1 MLSQAEKAV
10 WVRTL
15 LIETRID
22 DNAVAA
28 QSHLVALMDQCAQP
42 DTDWCGCPSHT
53 ESLETVTAMLWR
65 SKPQ

>member
-15 LIETRID
+15 MVETRTD
-22 DNAVAA
+22 DNAVSA
-28 QSHLVALMDQCAQP
+28 QRHLVALMDQCARP

-53 ESLETVTAMLWR
+53 KNLETVTRMLWR
-65 SKPQ
+65 PQSQ